1 MTIGSMF
8 KELEEGLNMVD
19 VDMKDIKMTHI

>member
-19 VDMKDIKMTHI
+19 IDMKDIKMTHI